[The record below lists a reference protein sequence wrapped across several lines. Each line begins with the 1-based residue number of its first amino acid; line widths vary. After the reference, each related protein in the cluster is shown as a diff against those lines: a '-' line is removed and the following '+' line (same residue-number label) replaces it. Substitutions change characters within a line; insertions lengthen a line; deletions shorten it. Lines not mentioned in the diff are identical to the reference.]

1 LTPSR
6 GAGEQDKGGVKPP
19 HSKAPTARATVSFE
33 LSQLERLDAYRWLVP
48 RQARPGMLTDALI
61 YSSDRLLQ
69 DVLRDQCL
77 EQAANVAMLP
87 GIAGRSLAMPD
98 IHQGYGFPIGGVAA
112 TVPEE
117 GGVVSPGGVGFD
129 INCGVRLLASTL
141 SVNEVRPKIR
151 ELVSQLFRDI
161 PSGAGRGGDVRVSY
175 PELDRVLE
183 EGAAWM
189 VAHDYGSPEDL
200 ETCEE
205 AGTIDGADPRAVSDR
220 AKKRGLPQLGTLGSG
235 NHFLE
240 VQYVERIFET
250 DAAQVLGLTVGQVV
264 VLIHSGSRGL
274 GHQVCTDYLRDMDE
288 GMRRYGIKLPDRQL
302 ACVPVHSKE
311 GQEYLAAMR
320 AAANFAWANRQGITH
335 FTRGAFS
342 RIFGE
347 GHHPRVVYD
356 VCHNIAK
363 LERHKVNGRER
374 SVMVHRKGATR
385 AFSPGRPEVPEVYR
399 SIGQPVLIPGS
410 MGTASY
416 VLVGAEG
423 AMAETFGTTCHG
435 AGRVMSRSAAK
446 KSEWAANARGRLE
459 EQGIF
464 VRADTKD
471 GITEEIPEAYKD
483 VDAVVDVVE
492 SAGLSRKVARLKP
505 IGVIKG

>member
-1 LTPSR
+1 MTFD
-6 GAGEQDKGGVKPP
+6 A
-19 HSKAPTARATVSFE
+19 
-33 LSQLERLDAYRWLVP
+33 SQLERLDDYRWLIP
-48 RQARPGMLTDALI
+48 RQARAGMLTEALI
-61 YSSDRLLQ
+61 YSDERLLR

-112 TVPEE
+112 TIPEE

-141 SVNEVRPKIR
+141 TLDEVRPQIR
-151 ELVSQLFRDI
+151 DLVNQLFRDV

-175 PELDRVLE
+175 QDLDRVLE
-183 EGAAWM
+183 EGAGWM
-189 VAHDYGSPEDL
+189 VAHEYGRPEDL

-205 AGTIDGADPRAVSDR
+205 GGTIDGARPAAVSDR
-220 AKKRGLPQLGTLGSG
+220 AKKRGLPQIGTLGSG

-240 VQYVERIFET
+240 VQYVERIFEP
-250 DAAQVLGLTVGQVV
+250 AAARTLGLTENQVV

-274 GHQVCTDYLRDMDE
+274 GHQVCTDYLRDMGE
-288 GMRRYGIKLPDRQL
+288 GMRRYGIRLPDRQL
-302 ACVPVHSKE
+302 ACVPVHSAE
-311 GQEYLAAMR
+311 GQEYLGAMR
-320 AAANFAWANRQGITH
+320 AAANYAWANRQGITH
-335 FTRGAFS
+335 FTRGAF
-342 RIFGE
+342 RHIFGE
-347 GHHPRVVYD
+347 DHDLRVVYD

-363 LERHKVNGRER
+363 LERHQTGGRER
-374 SVMVHRKGATR
+374 QVMVHRKGATR
-385 AFSPGRPEVPEVYR
+385 AFAPGRPELPDVYR
-399 SIGQPVLIPGS
+399 DIGQPVLIPGS

-423 AMAETFGTTCHG
+423 AMAETVGTACHG
-435 AGRVMSRSAAK
+435 AGRVLSRTAAK

-459 EQGIF
+459 EQGIV
-464 VRADTKD
+464 VRSDTKD

-483 VDAVVDVVE
+483 VDAVVDVVHN
-492 SAGLSRKVARLKP
+492 AGLSKKVARLKP